1 MIKKNIGGI
10 RMDQDQ
16 KMLQLLERL
25 ENANRKQVLYARA
38 QFIFT
43 VVAAISCVVL
53 LLIGMKVL
61 PRLQE
66 AAVQAETV
74 LQNLETVTTELAKS
88 DLSGMVEN
96 VDTLVSNVD
105 GLVTSSQAG
114 VEQTLEKIKAI
125 DFDALNDAIKD
136 LSDVIDPIAK
146 FFNKYKI
153 G

>member
-1 MIKKNIGGI
+1 
-10 RMDQDQ
+10 MDQDQ

-25 ENANRKQVLYARA
+25 ESANRKQVLYARL

-88 DLSGMVEN
+88 DISGMVEN
-96 VDTLVSNVD
+96 VDSLVTSVD
-105 GLVTSSQAG
+105 GLVSSSQAG

-146 FFNKYKI
+146 FFKKYKI